1 MKKQRKA
8 RIRQEGGITLMAL
21 IITII
26 VLIILAAIT
35 IGTAYTSGIIQM
47 GTQGAKDYASSALK
61 ENEIL
66 NETTAYVED
75 VVKNIKRRLGD
86 WEYFEKKDTVNGA
99 KGDSNNPTIP
109 AGFRPINTDK
119 ANWGDGE
126 QAPSA
131 EAVNNGLVIE
141 DRDGNQ
147 FVWVPCYVEES
158 QKIDETNYPKYEQY
172 TYTGGQDTDEGI
184 NTPDSNGWRTFYY
197 RQYKDWTDDET
208 KGYGEV
214 SVKQYGGF
222 WIGRYEAGIPENA
235 SFYPKPEEENP
246 IYTRDAQRNVTNEKG
261 VDLKPVSKAGYFSW
275 NLISQENAKE
285 VSKNMYKEN
294 SDVDSY
300 LIDSYA
306 WDTVMKWF
314 GSSADTEEYVTNS
327 TGKGNYKDTTGA
339 YNGRYAEHGFS
350 YPKAEGAD
358 NGSLTALKYQRGA
371 TTYGEANITLA
382 EVLSGGLFGG
392 NVTLKDE
399 NHTFVR
405 RIETPTGANDN
416 FAVKNIYDMAGNM
429 YEWTT
434 ETGNHGSVDKTFAV
448 GRGGDCTTSGNET
461 SACMRSGQYESST
474 AGYRYGFRVVLYV
487 K

>member
-47 GTQGAKDYASSALK
+47 GTQGAKDYANSALK

-86 WEYFEKKDTVNGA
+86 WEYFEEKDTVNGA
-99 KGDSNNPTIP
+99 KGNSNNPTIP
-109 AGFRPINTDK
+109 AGFRPINTNG

-126 QAPSA
+126 QAPSK

-147 FVWVPCYVEES
+147 FVWVPCYVDAS
-158 QKIDETNYPKYEQY
+158 QQIAGTNYPKYEQY
-172 TYTGGQDTDEGI
+172 TYEGGQESDKGT
-184 NTPDSNGWRTFYY
+184 NQADSKGWITLSY
-197 RQYKDWTDDET
+197 RAYSDWEDNEA
-208 KGYGEV
+208 KEYGET
-214 SVKQYGGF
+214 SIKQYGGF

-235 SFYPKPEEENP
+235 SFYPKPEEENAN
-246 IYTRDAQRNVTNEKG
+246 YTKDTQRNVTNEKG
-261 VDLKPVSKAGYFSW
+261 VDLKPVSKAGYFAW
-275 NLISQENAKE
+275 NFINQENAKE

-300 LIDSYA
+300 LVDSYA
-306 WDTVMKWF
+306 WDTIMKWF
-314 GSSADTEEYVTNS
+314 ESTTDTKEYVTNS
-327 TGKGNYKDTTGA
+327 TGKGNYNNTTGS
-339 YNGRYAEHGFS
+339 YNGRYAEHVYS
-350 YPKAEGAD
+350 KHTGAGIGD
-358 NGSLTALKYQRGA
+358 DWINATRYQNGA
-371 TTYGEANITLA
+371 TTYGSATKSLE
-382 EVLSGGLFGG
+382 EVQNGFFEERTDLI
-392 NVTLKDE
+392 DA
-399 NHTFVR
+399 NHTFSR
-405 RIETPTGANDN
+405 AIETPTGVNDN

-429 YEWTT
+429 FEWST
-434 ETGNHGSVDKTFAV
+434 ETGKHDSEDQEFGVMRGASIDRGQTTGACFRFA
-448 GRGGDCTTSGNET
+448 DCET
-461 SACMRSGQYESST
+461 SHVNITVS
-474 AGYRYGFRVVLYV
+474 FRVVLYV

>member
-1 MKKQRKA
+1 MGNKRKT
-8 RIRQEGGITLMAL
+8 RIVQEGGITLMAL

-86 WEYFEKKDTVNGA
+86 WEYFEEKDTVNGA
-99 KGDSNNPTIP
+99 KGNSNNPTIP
-109 AGFRPINTDK
+109 AGFRPINTNG

-126 QAPSA
+126 QAPSK

-147 FVWVPCYVEES
+147 FVWVPCYVDAS
-158 QKIDETNYPKYEQY
+158 QQIVGTNYPKYEQY
-172 TYTGGQDTDEGI
+172 TYTGGQDTDAGATQVD
-184 NTPDSNGWRTFYY
+184 NNGWKTWDY
-197 RQYKDWTDDET
+197 RQYKDWEDTEA
-208 KGYGEV
+208 KGYGEA

-235 SFYPKPEEENP
+235 SFYPEAD
-246 IYTRDAQRNVTNEKG
+246 DAQYTKDTERNVTK
-261 VDLKPVSKAGYFSW
+261 
-275 NLISQENAKE
+275 
-285 VSKNMYKEN
+285 
-294 SDVDSY
+294 
-300 LIDSYA
+300 
-306 WDTVMKWF
+306 
-314 GSSADTEEYVTNS
+314 S
-327 TGKGNYKDTTGA
+327 TGKGNHMDTTGA
-339 YNGRYAEHGFS
+339 YNGRYAEHVYS
-350 YPKAEGAD
+350 AHTGAGTED
-358 NGSLTALKYQRGA
+358 GLIVATKYQNGV
-371 TTYGEANITLA
+371 TKYGQASKTLSQLQNGLFEANATLI
-382 EVLSGGLFGG
+382 
-392 NVTLKDE
+392 DE
-399 NHTFVR
+399 NHRFTR

-416 FAVKNIYDMAGNM
+416 FAVKNIYDMGGNM

-434 ETGNHGSVDKTFAV
+434 ETGKHETSGQMFTVR
-448 GRGGDCTTSGNET
+448 RGGGFTVACTSNPTCFRNGGSTQDTTSL
-461 SACMRSGQYESST
+461 ST
-474 AGYRYGFRVVLYV
+474 GFRIVLYV